1 MRNFVVIGCGRF
13 GSTVA
18 KRLYELGQ
26 DVMAVDKDE
35 ELINRIAPN
44 VTTAVVCDVTDE
56 NAVKE
61 LGLSNFDV
69 AIVSVA
75 QNLEAEI
82 LAVLSCKEANIKKI
96 VAKASN
102 NRAGEILSRVGADK
116 IIEPEKEMGH
126 RLADILSGENII
138 DSIEFSKDY
147 SIVEVEVDKNWIGKK
162 LMDLK
167 FRGKYKCSILFI
179 QREKEMFVNPSFDF
193 VIEGD
198 DLITVLGENK
208 YINKIKKTY

>member
-69 AIVSVA
+69 AIAVSYTH
-75 QNLEAEI
+75 LT
-82 LAVLSCKEANIKKI
+82 LPT
-96 VAKASN
+96 
-102 NRAGEILSRVGADK
+102 NR
-116 IIEPEKEMGH
+116 
-126 RLADILSGENII
+126 
-138 DSIEFSKDY
+138 
-147 SIVEVEVDKNWIGKK
+147 EV
-162 LMDLK
+162 
-167 FRGKYKCSILFI
+167 
-179 QREKEMFVNPSFDF
+179 
-193 VIEGD
+193 
-198 DLITVLGENK
+198 
-208 YINKIKKTY
+208 

>member
-167 FRGKYKCSILFI
+167 FREKYKCSILFI

-193 VIEGD
+193 IIEGD

>member
-18 KRLYELGQ
+18 RRLYELGQ

-35 ELINRIAPN
+35 ELINKISSD
-44 VTTAVVCDVTDE
+44 VTTAVVCDVADE

-69 AIVSVA
+69 AIVSIA

-82 LAVLSCKEANIKKI
+82 MGVLSCKEANIKKVI
-96 VAKASN
+96 AKASN
-102 NRAGEILSRVGADK
+102 KRSAEILKRIGADK
-116 IIEPEKEMGH
+116 IIEPEREMGY

-147 SIVEVEVDKNWIGKK
+147 SIVEVETDKSWVGRKVK
-162 LMDLK
+162 DLN
-167 FRGKYKCSILFI
+167 FREKYKCSILFI
-179 QREKEMFVNPSFDF
+179 QRDSEMYVNPSYDF
-193 VIEGD
+193 VIEEE

>member
-167 FRGKYKCSILFI
+167 FREKYKCSILFI
-179 QREKEMFVNPSFDF
+179 QREKEMFVNPSSDF
-193 VIEGD
+193 IIEGD

>member
-26 DVMAVDKDE
+26 DVMAVNKDE

-126 RLADILSGENII
+126 RLVDILSGENII

-167 FRGKYKCSILFI
+167 FREKYKCSILFI

>member
-147 SIVEVEVDKNWIGKK
+147 SIVEVEVDKNWIGEK

-167 FRGKYKCSILFI
+167 FREKYKCSILFI
-179 QREKEMFVNPSFDF
+179 QREKEMFVNPSSDF
-193 VIEGD
+193 IIEGD